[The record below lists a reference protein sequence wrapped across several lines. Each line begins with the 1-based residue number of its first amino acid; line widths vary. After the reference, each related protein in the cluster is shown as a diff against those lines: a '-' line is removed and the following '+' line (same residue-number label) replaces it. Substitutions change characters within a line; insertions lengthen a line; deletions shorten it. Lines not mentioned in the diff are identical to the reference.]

1 MKQILKED
9 VMSIHKEA
17 LPDNYSQPGLT
28 INWGSILAGLVF
40 ILALGWLLFT
50 LSSAIGLSIVEV
62 HGFQGG
68 MSTETT
74 GLGIAAIIWVL
85 GSVIA
90 TYFLGGFLSGTVS
103 GRTNKAIGILHGIVL
118 WSCTIIIGIVFSVF
132 GVSGIMNAA
141 SGALKSVTSTGGS
154 AISLIAEQ
162 NDVTTSQVSSYLHP
176 LMGSLKQG
184 ISKAIEREQHGSNK
198 DSGQYQASLMS
209 TSEGRENKTQN
220 VAPKKE
226 SSTQVEETDNKSANG
241 VNIEDQQSLS
251 TTPKNQD
258 SSTSNATETSNNV
271 ENGGVEQGVIERTYE
286 RDESEDTS
294 RFEES
299 KNYTDQENSDNE
311 NTAERDTAE
320 NQSDYGI
327 NSLDNQQSSPTAINE
342 DSTITAGSAISENED
357 GNRDSKPSKSTDG
370 SKFDESRNYADNH
383 HKSEDRKQGSPSKN
397 EKSVTKDVK
406 RHIEK
411 IDPQVLNSIAIA
423 LIQGDEKHAKEI
435 ITSNFD
441 INIAEVDTL
450 IRTFKQKSDQVAKKL
465 EVKINEAKDYAA
477 GVLWV
482 IFLSYLIGLVA
493 CISGAQLAMKFPN
506 MRKADVI
513 RSAP

>member
-1 MKQILKED
+1 
-9 VMSIHKEA
+9 MSIHKEA
-17 LPDNYSQPGLT
+17 LPDNYSQTGLT

-62 HGFQGG
+62 QGFQGD
-68 MSTETT
+68 MTTEST

-103 GRTNKAIGILHGIVL
+103 GRSNKAIGILHGIVL

-141 SGALKSVTSTGGS
+141 SGAVKSLTSTGGS
-154 AISLIAEQ
+154 AISLIAGQ

-184 ISKAIEREQHGSNK
+184 IHKAIEREQQANNK
-198 DSGQYQASLMS
+198 DSGQYRASLMP
-209 TSEGRENKTQN
+209 TSEGQENKTQN
-220 VAPKKE
+220 VAPQKGN
-226 SSTQVEETDNKSANG
+226 STQVEETDDKSANE
-241 VNIEDQQSLS
+241 VNIDDPQSLS
-251 TTPKNQD
+251 TTPQNHD
-258 SSTSNATETSNNV
+258 SSSSSATESGNSV
-271 ENGGVEQGVIERTYE
+271 ENGGVEQGVIERTHE
-286 RDESEDTS
+286 RDESEEAS

-311 NTAERDTAE
+311 NMAERDTEE
-320 NQSDYGI
+320 NQSVQGI
-327 NSLDNQQSSPTAINE
+327 NSQNNQQSLPTAINE
-342 DSTITAGSAISENED
+342 DSTITAGTASNEKEE
-357 GNRDSKPSKSTDG
+357 GKRDSEPSKSTDG
-370 SKFDESRNYADNH
+370 SKFDESNNYTDNH
-383 HKSEDRKQGSPSKN
+383 HKSEDRKQGSPSKR
-397 EKSVTKDVK
+397 EKSVTKDGK

-423 LIQGDEKHAKEI
+423 LIQGDEKHAKEV

-441 INIAEVDTL
+441 INNAEVDTL
-450 IRTFKQKSDQVAKKL
+450 IRTFKQKADQVAKKL

-493 CISGAQLAMKFPN
+493 CISGAQLALRFPN
-506 MRKADVI
+506 MRKADFI
-513 RSAP
+513 RSAQ